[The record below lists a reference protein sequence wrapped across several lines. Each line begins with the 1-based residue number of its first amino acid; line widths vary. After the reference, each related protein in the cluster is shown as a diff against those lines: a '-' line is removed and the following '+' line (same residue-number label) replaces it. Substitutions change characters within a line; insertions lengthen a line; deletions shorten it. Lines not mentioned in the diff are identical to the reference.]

1 MAVGGEIGNMFGFNT
16 EMASMIALCV
26 LVGGIVGSII
36 LGHLLESTNAH
47 KPILVLICFMSM
59 VSSVL
64 ICQLFVH
71 DSKDMLAFS
80 FAHFMLGFF
89 VISVVIVAYDL
100 GVK

>member
-1 MAVGGEIGNMFGFNT
+1 
-16 EMASMIALCV
+16 MASMIALCV

-64 ICQLFVH
+64 ICQLFVN